1 MTSSDRAVVLVGFP
15 ILGAVLG
22 LVLPYGWR
30 LADGLAWLPL
40 RGPISSL
47 MSLDEGWQWLA
58 RVAIV
63 AVAGLALAVATV
75 VEDTSVSVG
84 SEDVVIARHGT
95 SRTIPRSEIAGV
107 YHDGKKL
114 VIETAQGRRLLDA
127 PVDGAK
133 RRGRDAFTR
142 FGYPW
147 END

>member
-1 MTSSDRAVVLVGFP
+1 
-15 ILGAVLG
+15 
-22 LVLPYGWR
+22 
-30 LADGLAWLPL
+30 
-40 RGPISSL
+40 

-58 RVAIV
+58 RVAV
-63 AVAGLALAVATV
+63 LAVAGLAIAVLAV
-75 VEDTSVSVG
+75 VEDTTVSVG
-84 SEDVVIARHGT
+84 PQDVVIAHNGA

-114 VIETAQGRRLLDA
+114 IIETAQGRRLLDA

-133 RRGRDAFTR
+133 KRGRAAFAR